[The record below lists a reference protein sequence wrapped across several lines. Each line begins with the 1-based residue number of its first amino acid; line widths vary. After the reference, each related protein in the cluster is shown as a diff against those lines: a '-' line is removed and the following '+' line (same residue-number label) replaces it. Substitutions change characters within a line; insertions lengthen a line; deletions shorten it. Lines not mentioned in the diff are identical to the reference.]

1 MPLFRKKASAPDLAQ
16 GIDAFWAWWAAA
28 GAAQTSAAIADRA
41 PDRMVDE
48 LSRRVNGIH
57 PGLAWEL
64 ASGRRAQHVLVV
76 SPEGN
81 PDLRSAARR
90 WLRAAPE
97 PDATWEYADARQPVP
112 DLDDI
117 RLSLGKQTVCFG
129 DTLVTAR
136 RVGHHFD
143 VTVHHPVFEEIPV
156 EAQLQITY
164 LALDAALGE
173 VDVETWIGEIEPAAL
188 APLDAFPLHHLS
200 RLVADLREELTDADG
215 SPTWV
220 ILKGSG
226 PEGPVMALAQV
237 PLAPTTAPELDE
249 HVAVAATYDQ
259 LTDEGFPGDPSLEAL
274 RTLEDRLADVLDGR
288 GRLVAHESSGGRR
301 TLHFYV
307 DSATGATGELL
318 AAARDWR
325 LDGVAGV
332 VHTAAEPDPGWSA
345 VRHLRA

>member
-16 GIDAFWAWWAAA
+16 GIDSFWGWWTAA
-28 GAAQTSAAIADRA
+28 GAAQTAAAIASRA
-41 PDRMVDE
+41 PEGMVDE

-64 ASGRRAQHVLVV
+64 ATGRSAQHVLVV

-81 PDLRSAARR
+81 PDLRGAARR

-97 PDATWEYADARQPVP
+97 PDSTWEYADARRAVP

-129 DTLVTAR
+129 DTVVTAR

-143 VTVHHPVFEEIPV
+143 VVVHHPVFEEIPV

-173 VDVETWIGEIEPAAL
+173 IDVETWVGEIEPAAL
-188 APLDAFPLHHLS
+188 APLDAFPLRHLP

-220 ILKGSG
+220 MLRGSG
-226 PEGPVMALAQV
+226 PDGPVMAVAQV
-237 PLAPTTAPELDE
+237 PLAPTAAPELDE
-249 HVAVAATYDQ
+249 HVAVAASYHHGTG
-259 LTDEGFPGDPSLEAL
+259 EGLPGDDALMAL
-274 RTLEDRLADVLDGR
+274 RDLEDRLAGVLAGR
-288 GRLVAHESSGGRR
+288 GRLVAHESTGGRR

-307 DSATGATGELL
+307 DSATGATRELL
-318 AAARDWR
+318 EAARGWR
-325 LDGVAGV
+325 HEDLAGV
-332 VHTAAEPDPGWSA
+332 VETASESDPGWSA

>member
-28 GAAQTSAAIADRA
+28 GSAQTAAAIADRT

-48 LSRRVNGIH
+48 LSHRVNGIH

-81 PDLRSAARR
+81 PDLRGAARR

-97 PDATWEYADARQPVP
+97 PDETWEYADARQAVP
-112 DLDDI
+112 SLDDI
-117 RLSLGKQTVCFG
+117 RLTLGKQTVCFG
-129 DTLVTAR
+129 DTVVTAR

-188 APLDAFPLHHLS
+188 APLDAFPLQHLA

-220 ILKGSG
+220 MLQGSG
-226 PEGPVMALAQV
+226 PEGPVLAVAQV
-237 PLAPTTAPELDE
+237 PLAPTAAPELDE
-249 HVAVAATYDQ
+249 HVAVAASYDQ
-259 LTDEGFPGDPSLEAL
+259 VTDDGLPSDGSLEAL
-274 RTLEDRLADVLDGR
+274 RSLEDRLATVLGGR

-307 DSATGATGELL
+307 DSATGATRELL
-318 AAARDWR
+318 EEARGWR
-325 LDGVAGV
+325 HDGAAGV
-332 VHTAAEPDPGWSA
+332 VDTAAEPDPGWSA